1 MKRTENL
8 KALLLTCLAPVFWST
23 GGIGVRLIESSP
35 ATILFWRS
43 LFMTVVLLGW
53 TLFTRRKKANTQTE
67 KALSIR
73 QAFPVMI
80 FLSMAY
86 IFYIYSVTNA
96 SIADSLMIQGTAP
109 IFIVFLGWLVLHE
122 RIRPV
127 TIGALVLVI
136 CGIGIILIQSLSL
149 GGLSGNIYGLAK
161 ALAFAAATVSI
172 RARRSVGIMPAT
184 TAAAVMSTLFA
195 LFLNPNLSPDLYTLA
210 VLAYLGIFQI
220 GLGYILFVTWSGKL
234 SSSQTGLIVILEA
247 VLGPIWPWLFLGERP
262 FPLTFV
268 GGGIIIIA
276 LVGHTLLY
284 NQKPSIEPNSSHTEA

>member
-1 MKRTENL
+1 MRDREKL

-23 GGIGVRLIESSP
+23 GGIGVRLIDSTP

-43 LFMTVVLLGW
+43 LFMTIVLLGW
-53 TLFTRRKKANTQTE
+53 TLYTRRGRTE
-67 KALSIR
+67 KALNFY
-73 QAFPVMI
+73 QAVPVMVL
-80 FLSMAY
+80 LSMAY
-86 IFYIYSVTNA
+86 IFYIYSVSNA

-109 IFIVFLGWLVLHE
+109 IFIVFLGWIALRE
-122 RIRPV
+122 KIRPV
-127 TIGALVLVI
+127 TIGALLLVV
-136 CGIGIILIQSLSL
+136 CGIGIILFQSLSL
-149 GGLSGNIYGLAK
+149 GGISGNIYGLAK
-161 ALAFAAATVSI
+161 ALAFAGATVAI

-184 TAAAVMSTLFA
+184 TAAAVLSTLFA
-195 LFLNPNLSPDLYTLA
+195 LFLNPDLTPDLYTLA

-220 GLGYILFVTWSGKL
+220 GVGYILFVTWSGKL

-268 GGGIIIIA
+268 GGGIIIVA

-284 NQKPSIEPNSSHTEA
+284 YRRSNLE